1 MKLPVHTLRRRPYG
15 LVVITWLAAIGASLA
30 PGLVLRPA
38 GAASERSSATHSKVT
53 FFPNF
58 NPKPPPATSGCH
70 GAEALPGGGEKLPL
84 TISSG
89 DGGQVGATV
98 NVCVDGHGP
107 FPFILDSG
115 AFQTIIDAG
124 LAHRLHLAT
133 LGRGQG
139 TGVGG
144 CIDQISLVMVDSW
157 SVDGLSLAPQT
168 FSADTEP
175 GQGGKGE
182 TDGLLGND
190 VLSRFGA
197 VRIDFDAGTLV
208 LPGPEGAPLNTSTF
222 TGPKGPVPTELTK
235 GQGVVVPAEAMTGPT
250 GDYLNVPV
258 RFGDQPSNW
267 FVVDTG
273 TSRTLLDPWVSKE
286 GSLRATDLADREET
300 ACSVITFPIVQSGS
314 WSMSGLALR
323 PQLVDSANIGDS
335 SVAGILAADTLAHE
349 KWVVLDYTGGL
360 VVLG

>member
-1 MKLPVHTLRRRPYG
+1 MKLRVHTFRRRPSG
-15 LVVITWLAAIGASLA
+15 LVVTTLLAAMGASLA
-30 PGLVLRPA
+30 PGLVLGPGV
-38 GAASERSSATHSKVT
+38 GASKRSSSTHQTVHVFS
-53 FFPNF
+53 NF

-70 GAEALPGGGEKLPL
+70 GAKALPGGGENLPL

-89 DGGQVGATV
+89 EGGQVGATV
-98 NVCVDGHGP
+98 NVCVDGQGP

-115 AFQTIIDAG
+115 AGQTTIDAG

-133 LGRGQG
+133 IRPQSG
-139 TGVGG
+139 TGIGG
-144 CIDQISLVMVDSW
+144 CIDNSTVVTVDSW
-157 SVDGLSLAPQT
+157 SVDGLPLAPQT

-175 GQGGKGE
+175 GQGGKGQ

-197 VRIDFDAGTLV
+197 VRIDFDPGALV
-208 LPGPEGAPLNTSTF
+208 LPGPEGAPLNPSTF

-235 GQGVVVPAEAMTGPT
+235 GQGVVVPAEASIGPAD
-250 GDYLNVPV
+250 DYLNVPV
-258 RFGDQPSNW
+258 QFGHGPSNW

-286 GSLRATDLADREET
+286 GSLKATNLADRSET
-300 ACSVITFPIVQSGS
+300 VCSVITSPIVQSGP
-314 WSMSGLALR
+314 WSMSGLAVR
-323 PQLVDSANIGDS
+323 PQLLDSGNIGIS
-335 SVAGILAADTLAHE
+335 SIAGIVGADTLAHE